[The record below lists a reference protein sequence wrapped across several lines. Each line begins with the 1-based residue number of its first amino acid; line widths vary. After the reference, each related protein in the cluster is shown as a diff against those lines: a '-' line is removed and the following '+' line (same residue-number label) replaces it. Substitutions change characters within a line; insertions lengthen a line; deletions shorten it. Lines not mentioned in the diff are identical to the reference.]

1 MKWQTV
7 FVVPML
13 APHPTPYLLSFSLFS
28 PIGCFFHLFSRYF
41 WCYSFQS
48 TLLWLLYNQSKTF
61 HCMLYKKK
69 GSRFYHSP
77 HYTILYTA
85 NSTLLLSPSDIH
97 SRSDIYHV
105 LLSCSQT
112 EPSSGPAINRS
123 AYVCLQTIIC
133 IAQAN
138 VLHIPNGLEGWVTTL
153 FYRFYTTPDKIGSF
167 SPQFG
172 LRFFL
177 KAVYKVDIKMWL
189 MLQPNNLK
197 SLRSSRQNIQL
208 QVWKYSRIC
217 ENIEQM
223 HIFITINWE
232 YVSGQSEMEQIELN
246 AIKCIEGA

>member
-112 EPSSGPAINRS
+112 EPSSGPRYQQI
-123 AYVCLQTIIC
+123 CLCVST
-133 IAQAN
+133 N
-138 VLHIPNGLEGWVTTL
+138 NHLHCSSKRAT
-153 FYRFYTTPDKIGSF
+153 YTEWIGGMSDNAF
-167 SPQFG
+167 LPILYYTG
-172 LRFFL
+172 KNRFFFT
-177 KAVYKVDIKMWL
+177 AIWL
-189 MLQPNNLK
+189 AIFFK
-197 SLRSSRQNIQL
+197 SSL
-208 QVWKYSRIC
+208 
-217 ENIEQM
+217 
-223 HIFITINWE
+223 
-232 YVSGQSEMEQIELN
+232 
-246 AIKCIEGA
+246 